1 MATCNRY
8 QHRQL
13 AREAAWLEIRG
24 AYTGAAG
31 LWQRVS
37 REAPKPQWRA
47 FASRRAILC
56 RSRQP
61 LRSV

>member
-1 MATCNRY
+1 MAICHYY
-8 QHRQL
+8 QHRQR
-13 AREAAWLEIRG
+13 AREAAWLEIG
-24 AYTGAAG
+24 EATADAAG

-47 FASRRAILC
+47 TLS

-61 LRSV
+61 LRSF